1 MGEIMEGK
9 SVEITYDTLYDL
21 LKRERD
27 RSELQKLEPTFYDEL
42 VSFIK
47 QNSSTDDVSGRQNDN
62 IRKILK
68 ELYERREKKIMNM
81 ALDMSRTKS
90 MLVDTSSLLREE
102 KVLFDSVVG
111 LLDHFR
117 KNTISSVIDGKQ
129 PLLNMHELKI
139 NDPKGDFKSATE
151 LEKEDKLVRFIQAV
165 PKFVG
170 PELEEYGPFQ
180 EEDITKLPSQVAK
193 LLISKG
199 RVEEIKE
206 N

>member
-90 MLVDTSSLLREE
+90 MLVDTSSLLRE
-102 KVLFDSVVG
+102 
-111 LLDHFR
+111 
-117 KNTISSVIDGKQ
+117 
-129 PLLNMHELKI
+129 
-139 NDPKGDFKSATE
+139 
-151 LEKEDKLVRFIQAV
+151 
-165 PKFVG
+165 
-170 PELEEYGPFQ
+170 
-180 EEDITKLPSQVAK
+180 
-193 LLISKG
+193 
-199 RVEEIKE
+199 
-206 N
+206 